1 MKNEIRV
8 AANAAVENL
17 IAASVAG
24 LIPVRVAKKDCYAI
38 DNIMMLRAISPKM
51 EYQRVI
57 GLNKTTIFL
66 S

>member
-1 MKNEIRV
+1 MISFCDDGPEFDPTV
-8 AANAAVENL
+8 YQPEE
-17 IAASVAG
+17 
-24 LIPVRVAKKDCYAI
+24 KDCYAI